1 MGGPLF
7 PLSSVETQSCG
18 CILSSVP
25 SRMFLLLALI
35 LQVVQIHG
43 QRGCYLAERDADFGQ
58 DYYSWTSVGS
68 LRECQ
73 NKCLDRKDW
82 DQFCIGFTYVHNN
95 RRNCALYD
103 HAGIE
108 EGVKRRGQDSYKCT
122 CGSCA
127 PTAGGWKPNFLSAGS
142 G

>member
-73 NKCLDRKDW
+73 NKCLDRND
-82 DQFCIGFTYVHNN
+82 CMGFTYVHNN

-103 HAGIE
+103 ADGIE
-108 EGVKRRGQDSYKCT
+108 EGVKRGGQDSYDCSPAT
-122 CGSCA
+122 HA
-127 PTAGGWKPNFLSAGS
+127 AGGWKPKFLSAGS
-142 G
+142 GTS